1 MRNYKKR
8 ILRIISCALAAGCAF
23 SLFAACKKDKGG
35 EEETPSDGG
44 ETKNEQTIPAKTDE
58 NGKELLLAKSGK
70 TDYKIVI
77 PQKADTYETF
87 ASQEL
92 KEFLQKS
99 TGAAFEV
106 ISDEGLVYDNA
117 DKYISVG
124 DTVLNTFTLAS
135 EEYGASGGMVH
146 TDNALV
152 LIAGAEGYGTVN
164 AAYKFM
170 HYEIGWEAYASTEIY
185 YETKETVPLLA
196 FDHYKY
202 IPFSDYRMFL
212 YRNIFGPANL
222 TAATRMGLVTG
233 LWSGGRT
240 LEGRLFASWLHNLP
254 SLVPI
259 SDPAVGSDWYSNS
272 NLCLSRQEIAD
283 YVTEKVKDLLLLT
296 PDAKYL
302 MLGNG
307 DNTGVCECDSC
318 KEALKTCGTYGGI
331 SMLFMNRISE
341 KLENDRFFEE
351 HPQVNADVKM
361 MYLNYHGYVEAP
373 LKENGEAYVKAR
385 KNVGSFVCLISA
397 CQGHDLDDPDC
408 PINGKQAKNLRA
420 WAKITD
426 TIGVYL
432 YWCNY
437 KDAFTYFNNWAA
449 IQTWGRVF
457 KEVDAD
463 YFYAQCIYNDFSP
476 LGDLRQYLM
485 SKYLSDPDC
494 GDFETLVRNFTTHYY
509 KGAEKE
515 MYEFYQATRQHTTL
529 MQQMAGSSCVNCYD
543 NGDIAYANKDWW
555 TLPVIENL
563 LKILDKAYAALE
575 NSNYGADKKAEYY
588 KRILIE
594 EATLRYYRYNFHDT
608 TFTASE
614 RKQEK
619 EFLTKAFELLGC
631 EYASEYGKIK
641 L

>member
-1 MRNYKKR
+1 MKNKR
-8 ILRIISCALAAGCAF
+8 LRSVLIAALAGITVF
-23 SLFAACKKDKGG
+23 VSACG
-35 EEETPSDGG
+35 EKNPSG
-44 ETKNEQTIPAKTDE
+44 E
-58 NGKELLLAKSGK
+58 NGGVRAEYTDFDFVKDGK